1 MHISRLDLNLFV
13 VLDAIYTEGSITRAA
28 AALNLTQ
35 PAISHALGRL
45 RQMFDDPLFVRQS
58 GAMVPTPLTQSLIA
72 PVRQA
77 LQTLLTSVQ
86 EAHVFDPA
94 QARRSFTVGCRDVME
109 AHLLQPLMTRLA
121 HEAPG
126 IEIAFVRLDRAQLE
140 ADLASGALDLAVEV
154 LANLSDQVH
163 RQPLT
168 QETMVVVARKRHPA
182 LAHGLDL
189 DAYLAQGH
197 VLVSSRRSGVGLED
211 RELARLGHQRRI
223 ALRCQQYYAACRV
236 VGSTKLLLTM
246 PEQYARIVNLGLP
259 TRLYPFPISVP
270 PIDVY
275 LYWHENVQA
284 DPGNAWLR
292 GVLSQVAT
300 GMPVN
305 ISKY

>member
-45 RQMFDDPLFVRQS
+45 RQMFDDPLFVRQG
-58 GAMVPTPLTQSLIA
+58 GAMVPTPLARSLIA

-94 QARRSFTVGCRDVME
+94 QARRSFTIGCRDVME

-121 HEAPG
+121 REAPG

-154 LANLSDQVH
+154 LANLSDLVRRH
-163 RQPLT
+163 PLT
-168 QETMVVVARKRHPA
+168 QETMVVVAR
-182 LAHGLDL
+182 
-189 DAYLAQGH
+189 
-197 VLVSSRRSGVGLED
+197 
-211 RELARLGHQRRI
+211 
-223 ALRCQQYYAACRV
+223 
-236 VGSTKLLLTM
+236 
-246 PEQYARIVNLGLP
+246 
-259 TRLYPFPISVP
+259 
-270 PIDVY
+270 
-275 LYWHENVQA
+275 
-284 DPGNAWLR
+284 
-292 GVLSQVAT
+292 
-300 GMPVN
+300 
-305 ISKY
+305 